1 MSGSWR
7 SRALGQ
13 RFHNGT
19 RSNGIIQPDEWN
31 LGGAPYRR
39 EKLFDIAREW
49 MRAAMERED
58 ARKTTPRSR
67 GYEAS
72 EKVKSSEL
80 CPRASEAEQLTI
92 RISVHAKSQN
102 QDHHYWHAQV
112 AQWIRAIWSVPNDW
126 RSMEWFS
133 GAPASR
139 SCPGEWC
146 NSSEAVV
153 ITHGFSRAVMSPQRA
168 T

>member
-1 MSGSWR
+1 MSSR
-7 SRALGQ
+7 SEFEEFARDCVRLAGQ
-13 RFHNGT
+13 ANSPELR
-19 RSNGIIQPDEWN
+19 Q
-31 LGGAPYRR
+31 
-39 EKLFDIAREW
+39 KLFDIAREW

-102 QDHHYWHAQV
+102 QDHHYWHA
-112 AQWIRAIWSVPNDW
+112 
-126 RSMEWFS
+126 
-133 GAPASR
+133 
-139 SCPGEWC
+139 
-146 NSSEAVV
+146 
-153 ITHGFSRAVMSPQRA
+153 RAVKVARGRSRKSRLALRVSARTTSVYANVMRRYRTVSAEQSLNLL
-168 T
+168 